1 MFSGNA
7 TSGMTFRYNFIY
19 AAIASIV
26 IVLLTAFIYQVVQRA
41 MLEELRSQI
50 SEEVTLMERIY
61 QDEGPD
67 ALGKIDLLSD
77 PRNFASTNLFGLFDD
92 KGGRLAGN
100 LQAPPEKT
108 GWTRKDFE
116 GLYPEPNGTYLISS
130 KTIPGGKTV
139 AVGRS
144 LTPITNVLGVL
155 LVTMLTTAAVAA
167 VIRMLVSYSI
177 SRQTFAKLEAMTGTL
192 EKVAGGDLDARVA
205 AGKGSEQLDKAAR
218 LINGHLDHLKHA
230 VETNKNTINAIAHDL
245 RSPLNRVSMLL
256 DDALAAGD
264 VSTTAA
270 RLVDAQTEIE
280 NLTATFDTTLRISRL
295 KAGGGQEGFSM
306 VSLSGLVTEIG
317 EIFAP
322 VVEDHGDI
330 LVIDASPGSGLEI
343 FADRRMVRQ
352 MLVNLIENAT
362 NHCPKGVTITLRAKA
377 NNDGGAV
384 VEVSDTGP
392 GIPASQRLAVLEP
405 FERLDRSRS
414 TPGTGLGL
422 ALVAAIAERH
432 GATIELDDNTPGLV
446 VRVVFPFTHKEAKL
460 SKL

>member
-19 AAIASIV
+19 AAIAAIV
-26 IVLLTAFIYQVVQRA
+26 IVLLTAFIYQIVQRA

-67 ALGKIDLLSD
+67 ALAKIDLLSD
-77 PRNFASTNLFGLFDD
+77 PRNFASTNLFGLFDV

-100 LQAPPEKT
+100 LKAPPQEP
-108 GWTRKDFE
+108 GWSRKDFE

-130 KTIPGGKTV
+130 KTIQGGKTLT
-139 AVGRS
+139 VGRS
-144 LTPITNVLGVL
+144 LTPITNVLRVL

-177 SRQTFAKLEAMTGTL
+177 SRQTFAKLEAMTGAL
-192 EKVAGGDLDARVA
+192 EKVAGGDLDARVD
-205 AGKGSEQLDKAAR
+205 AGKGSEQLDRAAR
-218 LINGHLDHLKHA
+218 LINGHLDHLKHV

-245 RSPLNRVSMLL
+245 RSPLNRVSILL
-256 DDALAAGD
+256 DDALAAADGS
-264 VSTTAA
+264 VTAA
-270 RLVDAQTEIE
+270 RLVDAQTEIA
-280 NLTATFDTTLRISRL
+280 NLTATFDMTLRISKL
-295 KAGGGQEGFSM
+295 KAGAGREGFSLI
-306 VSLSGLVTEIG
+306 SLSDLVTEMG

-322 VVEDHGDI
+322 VVEDHGDT
-330 LVIDASPGSGLEI
+330 LVIEANPGPSLKV
-343 FADRRMVRQ
+343 FADPRMVSQ
-352 MLVNLIENAT
+352 MLVNLIENAI
-362 NHCPKGVTITLRAKA
+362 NHCPKGVMISLRARA
-377 NNDGGAV
+377 SDDDRAV
-384 VEVSDTGP
+384 VEVRDTGP

-432 GATIELDDNTPGLV
+432 GASIELDDNNPGLV
-446 VRVVFPFTHKEAKL
+446 VRIAFPPSGQDDKL
-460 SKL
+460 SNL